1 MSAEGIEPSTN
12 GLKGRCS
19 AIELRAPL
27 EGGLHSIMAGNG
39 RQRNVI
45 NEDMVSSMHA
55 EATMSSVKY
64 VTEQDFQEEVISAQ
78 TPVLVDF
85 TADWCQPCKMIAPIV
100 EQLAGQW
107 DGKVKVV
114 KLDTDQNPGIMMQ
127 YGVMGI
133 PTLMLF
139 KSGEVKERITGYM
152 PKDKIVAKVTPH
164 V

>member
-1 MSAEGIEPSTN
+1 
-12 GLKGRCS
+12 
-19 AIELRAPL
+19 
-27 EGGLHSIMAGNG
+27 
-39 RQRNVI
+39 
-45 NEDMVSSMHA
+45 
-55 EATMSSVKY
+55 MSSVKY
-64 VTEQDFQEEVISAQ
+64 VTEADFQEEVISSQ

-107 DGKVKVV
+107 EGRVKVV
-114 KLDTDQNPGIMMQ
+114 KLDADQNPGIMMQ

-139 KSGEVKERITGYM
+139 KSGEVRERITGYA
-152 PKDKIVAKVTPH
+152 PRDKIEAKVAPH

>member
-1 MSAEGIEPSTN
+1 LGV
-12 GLKGRCS
+12 
-19 AIELRAPL
+19 
-27 EGGLHSIMAGNG
+27 
-39 RQRNVI
+39 NVI
-45 NEDMVSSMHA
+45 KEDNAPSKQA
-55 EATMSSVKY
+55 EANMSSVKY
-64 VTEQDFQEEVISAQ
+64 VTEQDFQQEVITAN

-114 KLDTDQNPGIMMQ
+114 KLDADQNPNIMMQ

-139 KSGEVKERITGYM
+139 KSGEVRERITGYL
-152 PKDKIVAKVTPH
+152 PKDKIEAKVAPH
-164 V
+164 M

>member
-1 MSAEGIEPSTN
+1 
-12 GLKGRCS
+12 
-19 AIELRAPL
+19 
-27 EGGLHSIMAGNG
+27 
-39 RQRNVI
+39 
-45 NEDMVSSMHA
+45 
-55 EATMSSVKY
+55 MSSVKY

-100 EQLAGQW
+100 EQLAGEW

-114 KLDTDQNPGIMMQ
+114 KLDADQNPAIMMQ

-139 KSGEVKERITGYM
+139 KSGEVKERITGFL
-152 PKDKIVAKVTPH
+152 PKDKIEAKVTAH

>member
-1 MSAEGIEPSTN
+1 
-12 GLKGRCS
+12 
-19 AIELRAPL
+19 
-27 EGGLHSIMAGNG
+27 
-39 RQRNVI
+39 
-45 NEDMVSSMHA
+45 
-55 EATMSSVKY
+55 MSSVKY
-64 VTEQDFQEEVISAQ
+64 VTEQDFQDEVLNAQ

-107 DGKVKVV
+107 GEKVKVV
-114 KLDTDQNPGIMMQ
+114 KLDADQNPNIMMQ

-139 KSGEVKERITGYM
+139 KSGSIKERITGFM
-152 PKDKIVAKVTPH
+152 PKDKIEAKVSPH